1 MLLLQQTISGLMLGG
16 LYALIAVSFTLMI
29 GVLNFLNFSI
39 PGIFMLG
46 GMMSWAFIKQVGL
59 PWPAA
64 VAIALVV
71 CIAASLLVERATYR
85 FMRTRFGDVTEHAI
99 PLVSS
104 LGFLVLF
111 QGIMQILWGADLQY
125 FPSPWRDPNL
135 RLDGLVIGI
144 PQLISL
150 ALSLILVAAL
160 TLLLKRTQL
169 GRAIRAI
176 AEAPDTAT
184 LLGVRVAR
192 IVPAVFVMTGVM
204 AGLAGV
210 LFALNYLQVSPRIGD
225 EIAPFGMAAMVIGG
239 LGSVW
244 GAIAGGLLLGL
255 IEELT
260 IQIFGAQYLKIIVWG
275 FLFVLLV
282 IRPQGLFGRA
292 VTLKG
297 KF

>member
-1 MLLLQQTISGLMLGG
+1 
-16 LYALIAVSFTLMI
+16 VSFTLMI

-46 GMMSWAFIKQVGL
+46 GMMSWALIKKEGF
-59 PWPAA
+59 PWLAA
-64 VAIALVV
+64 VVGALII

-85 FMRTRFGDVTEHAI
+85 FMRIRFGDATEHAI

-111 QGIMQILWGADLQY
+111 QGVVQIFWGADLQY
-125 FPSPWRDPNL
+125 FPSPWHDPNL
-135 RLDGLVIGI
+135 RIGELVVGV

-150 ALSLILVAAL
+150 VLSLVLVTAL
-160 TLLLKRTQL
+160 TLLLNKTQL

-184 LLGVRVAR
+184 LLGVRVSR
-192 IVPAVFVMTGVM
+192 IVPAIFVITGVM
-204 AGLAGV
+204 TGLAGV

-225 EIAPFGMAAMVIGG
+225 EVAALGMAAMVIGG
-239 LGSVW
+239 LGNIW
-244 GAIAGGLLLGL
+244 GAIIGGLLLGL
-255 IEELT
+255 TEALAIHAV
-260 IQIFGAQYLKIIVWG
+260 GAQYLKIIIWG
-275 FLFVLLV
+275 VLFVTLI

-292 VTLKG
+292 VALKG